1 MDHKNDLQVI
11 EELTDNVKTLHEENA
26 KLKEEIDR
34 HQYDRQ
40 TYIALNENLVVHG
53 KFEAIFHLKKILEEY
68 ESLSKE
74 RDELNLK
81 LKSIQALFL

>member
-1 MDHKNDLQVI
+1 MEFENNQQILTELMDNI
-11 EELTDNVKTLHEENA
+11 RNLHEENA
-26 KLKEEIDR
+26 KLKQEIDR

>member
-1 MDHKNDLQVI
+1 MEHKTDSQII